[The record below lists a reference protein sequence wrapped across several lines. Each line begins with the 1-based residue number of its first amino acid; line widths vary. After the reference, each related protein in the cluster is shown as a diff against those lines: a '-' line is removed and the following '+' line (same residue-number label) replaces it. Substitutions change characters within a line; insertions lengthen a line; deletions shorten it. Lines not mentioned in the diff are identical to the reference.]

1 MIEWQLV
8 CDALKFCSPAG
19 EVPTAEPTVFVP
31 PTPACAGVDDRAQD
45 CGAANTARPQ
55 SCCAGLVCGEGASVR
70 CVEPTAGAPT
80 ATPTEDLA
88 DVPTASVTV
97 EPSMSG
103 GTPEPTTEAPATS
116 EPTMGDTDA
125 PTDDATTAPEP
136 TLPPSSASKMAAVTA
151 AIAVIVAAPLLL

>member
-70 CVEPTAGAPT
+70 CV
-80 ATPTEDLA
+80 D
-88 DVPTASVTV
+88 
-97 EPSMSG
+97 PS
-103 GTPEPTTEAPATS
+103 
-116 EPTMGDTDA
+116 DA
-125 PTDDATTAPEP
+125 PPP
-136 TLPPSSASKMAAVTA
+136 LKLRLLPPNQP
-151 AIAVIVAAPLLL
+151 PLRRMIWLTSPLRL